1 MKNQSP
7 RVILFAAHALIFPL
21 LYFMMYVP
29 IWGSNTLTLTSITV
43 IILFIFQLV
52 AACMAVLRI
61 VFLLCHRSLSG
72 IVEIIFD
79 MIAILSVLLTCFAGF
94 VFTLELLGVPWF
106 PAQR

>member
-1 MKNQSP
+1 MNNRSP
-7 RVILFAAHALIFPL
+7 HGVLFAAIAIIFPL

-61 VFLLCHRSLSG
+61 VFLLCQRSLSG
-72 IVEIIFD
+72 VVEIIFNI
-79 MIAILSVLLTCFAGF
+79 IAVLSVLLTCFAGF